1 MREEM
6 GQVVSMTGVK
16 RTLKLN
22 SGAVPKIESRNMFT
36 DISLSMDGDKRK
48 FDYIFSFLY
57 KGFCRFIIVFF
68 DPKLLPGM

>member
-36 DISLSMDGDKRK
+36 DIS
-48 FDYIFSFLY
+48 
-57 KGFCRFIIVFF
+57 
-68 DPKLLPGM
+68 